1 MQSVAITEGIEVR
14 AGAVFVPEQSSRD
27 SLIFVYTIRLRLIAD
42 HQSRDPRM
50 TSARLTHRHWRIT
63 SQLGGAEQHVDGEGV
78 IGLYPHLR
86 IGDECSEEH
95 FSDGWFGYQS
105 QTVQIAPGGTLRGFM
120 DFAAFDKF
128 GSNYKQIQVQLGEI
142 SFIVPDYI
150 R

>member
-1 MQSVAITEGIEVR
+1 M
-14 AGAVFVPEQSSRD
+14 
-27 SLIFVYTIRLRLIAD
+27 RLNAD
-42 HQSRDPRM
+42 HPSRDPRM
-50 TSARLTHRHWRIT
+50 VSARLTTRHWRIA
-63 SQLGGAEQHVDGEGV
+63 SQPDGIVQSVDGEGV

-105 QTVQIAPGGTLRGFM
+105 QTVQTAPGGFMYGFIE
-120 DFAAFDKF
+120 FAAFDKF
-128 GSNYKQIQVQLGEI
+128 GNNYKQIQVQLGMI